1 MRVNMGHC
9 RACADISIGGSVI
22 VLPTL
27 PPPTIPVV
35 TGSDIYHDKCCS
47 KHKQSQQAKTKSQQP
62 HQQPRPQPLEIPQP
76 QVRKISPGSNSQL
89 GKLNFCQI
97 ELLEVPAKLV
107 LPSEPGLETHPWQ
120 PGWVHLHNDSL
131 QTFWS
136 FSPRQKNQRLTVIVL
151 QCCRNGGNMMNNPE
165 LWRCLTNIPK
175 GASRTALLRHPS
187 APLTGWT
194 SFCKTVLHDIV
205 WKNELRKHV

>member
-1 MRVNMGHC
+1 MINAVQNINNHNKQKRNL
-9 RACADISIGGSVI
+9 SS
-22 VLPTL
+22 PTSSL
-27 PPPTIPVV
+27 VPSPWKFPSPRCERFLLDPTPN
-35 TGSDIYHDKCCS
+35 
-47 KHKQSQQAKTKSQQP
+47 
-62 HQQPRPQPLEIPQP
+62 LENWTF
-76 QVRKISPGSNSQL
+76 V
-89 GKLNFCQI
+89 KLNFCQI

-120 PGWVHLHNDSL
+120 PGRVHLHNDSL

-205 WKNELRKHV
+205 WKNELRKHM